1 MADRINYKDAEQA
14 LEEFLD
20 SCYTVSHSSATVN
33 GYRNA
38 ITGKT
43 NGFRKF
49 LKERY
54 DCDEIQLCIRIKSDE
69 LDVYQIL
76 KNYVVFLDKARLM
89 PNSIKQF
96 FHAVKGY
103 LIHLG
108 IEVYSEKC
116 KQYVKLPKILRK
128 RKEAITKEILVR
140 VMSVVS
146 FKLRVVFLVAIS
158 SGMRIGEI
166 GGLRLSDIDFT
177 STPTK
182 IRIRAETTKTREE
195 RETFLT
201 SEATVALKDYL
212 KRYFDWNESQENPLL
227 KNKNIFGRT
236 SIGKYIRKRNVN
248 EQRASV
254 DLLENILHEQL
265 KRIPEFSGI
274 GENGRRIFH
283 FHALREFF
291 YTTTSNTAGSNF
303 AHALMGHHS
312 YLDTYYSLSE
322 KEKIKLYQ
330 KCEPYLTISD
340 FSKIEEELEK
350 TKEKQVEIE
359 ETYVKLAKFLKQKDP
374 SFDKFIKLASGFAS

>member
-33 GYRNA
+33 GYKNA

-49 LKERY
+49 LKDRY
-54 DCDEIQLCIRIKSDE
+54 DCDEIQLCIRIKSDDLE
-69 LDVYQIL
+69 VYQIL
-76 KNYVVFLDKARLM
+76 KNYVIFLDKAGLM

-177 STPTK
+177 STTTK

-212 KRYFDWNESQENPLL
+212 KRYFDWKENQENPLL
-227 KNKNIFGRT
+227 KNRNIFGRT
-236 SIGKYIRKRNVN
+236 SIGKYIRKKNVN

-254 DLLENILHEQL
+254 DLLENIFHEQL

-291 YTTTSNTAGSNF
+291 YTTASNAAGSNF

-322 KEKIKLYQ
+322 KDKIKLYQ

-340 FSKIEEELEK
+340 FSKIEEELEN
-350 TKEKQVEIE
+350 TRERQDEIV
-359 ETYVKLAKFLKQKDP
+359 ETYAKLAKFLKQKDS
-374 SFDKFIKLASGFAS
+374 SFEKFVELIT

>member
-1 MADRINYKDAEQA
+1 MADRTNYENSEQA
-14 LEEFLD
+14 LQEFLD
-20 SCYTVSHSSATVN
+20 SCYAVSHSTATIN
-33 GYRNA
+33 GYKNA

-43 NGFRKF
+43 KGFRIF

-54 DCDEIQLCIRIKSDE
+54 DCDEIQLVIRIKSED

-76 KNYVVFLDKARLM
+76 KNYVIFLDKAGLM

-108 IEVYSEKC
+108 VEVYSEKC
-116 KQYVKLPKILRK
+116 KQYVKLPKILRR

-140 VMSVVS
+140 ILGVVS

-166 GGLRLSDIDFT
+166 GGLKLSDIDFAC
-177 STPTK
+177 TPTK

-201 SEATVALKDYL
+201 SEATIALKDYL
-212 KRYFDWNESQENPLL
+212 RKYFDWEESQENTHL
-227 KNKNIFGRT
+227 KNRNIFGRT
-236 SIGKYIRKRNVN
+236 SIGKYIRKENIN

-265 KRIPEFSGI
+265 KKIPEFSGI

-291 YTTTSNTAGSNF
+291 YTTSSNAVGSNF

-330 KCEPYLTISD
+330 KCEPFLTISD
-340 FSKIEEELEK
+340 FSKIGI
-350 TKEKQVEIE
+350 V
-359 ETYVKLAKFLKQKDP
+359 
-374 SFDKFIKLASGFAS
+374 

>member
-1 MADRINYKDAEQA
+1 MSNQINYKNAEQA
-14 LEEFLD
+14 LQEFLD
-20 SCYTVSHSSATVN
+20 SCYAVSHSNATVN
-33 GYRNA
+33 GYRTA
-38 ITGKT
+38 ITGRT

-49 LKERY
+49 LNDRDY
-54 DCDEIQLCIRIKSDE
+54 CDEIQLCIRIESGE

-76 KNYVVFLDKARLM
+76 KNYVIFLDKSGLK
-89 PNSIKQF
+89 PNSIKQI

-108 IEVYSEKC
+108 VEVYSEKC
-116 KQYVKLPKILRK
+116 KQHVKLPKIQRN
-128 RKEAITKEILVR
+128 RKEALTKDILVR
-140 VMSVVS
+140 VLSVVS
-146 FKLRVVFLVAIS
+146 FKLRVVFLVALS

-166 GGLRLSDIDFT
+166 GGLRLSDVDF
-177 STPTK
+177 SCTPTK

-212 KRYFDWNESQENPLL
+212 KRYFDWKENLDNAHL
-227 KNKNIFGRT
+227 RSRIIFGRT
-236 SIGKYIRKRNVN
+236 SIGKYIRKDGID

-254 DLLENILHEQL
+254 DLLENLLHEQL
-265 KRIPEFSGI
+265 KKIPELGEI
-274 GENGRRIFH
+274 GNNGRKIIH

-291 YTTTSNTAGSNF
+291 YTSVSNAAGSNF

-312 YLDTYYSLSE
+312 YLDTYYSLPE

-330 KCEPYLTISD
+330 KCEAHLTVSD

-350 TKEKQVEIE
+350 TKEKQSEIE
-359 ETYVKLAKFLKQKDP
+359 ETYAKLAKFLKQKDP
-374 SFDKFIKLASGFAS
+374 SFEKFMELIT

>member
-1 MADRINYKDAEQA
+1 MADRINYESSEQA
-14 LEEFLD
+14 LQEFLD
-20 SCYTVSHSSATVN
+20 SCYAVSHSTATVN
-33 GYRNA
+33 GYKNA

-43 NGFRKF
+43 KGFRIF

-54 DCDEIQLCIRIKSDE
+54 DCDEIQLVIRIKNE
-69 LDVYQIL
+69 EFDVYQIL
-76 KNYVVFLDKARLM
+76 KNYVIFLDKAGLM

-108 IEVYSEKC
+108 VEVYSEKC

-128 RKEAITKEILVR
+128 RKEAITKDVLVR
-140 VMSVVS
+140 ILGVVS
-146 FKLRVVFLVAIS
+146 FKLRVVFLVAVS

-166 GGLRLSDIDFT
+166 GGLKLSDIDFT

-212 KRYFDWNESQENPLL
+212 RKYFDWEESQENTHL

-236 SIGKYIRKRNVN
+236 SIGKYIRKKNIN

-265 KRIPEFSGI
+265 KKIPEFSGI

-291 YTTTSNTAGSNF
+291 YTTSSNAAGSNF

-322 KEKIKLYQ
+322 KDKIKLYQ

-350 TKEKQVEIE
+350 TKERQDEIVA
-359 ETYVKLAKFLKQKDP
+359 TYTKLAKFLKQKDP
-374 SFDKFIKLASGFAS
+374 SFEEFVRLIPL

>member
-1 MADRINYKDAEQA
+1 MSDRVNYKNAEQA
-14 LEEFLD
+14 LQEFLD
-20 SCYTVSHSSATVN
+20 SCYAVSHSLATVN
-33 GYRNA
+33 GYKNA
-38 ITGKT
+38 VTGKT

-49 LKERY
+49 LKEKY
-54 DCDEIQLCIRIKSDE
+54 NYDEIELCIQIQNGKHDI
-69 LDVYQIL
+69 YQIL
-76 KNYVVFLDKARLM
+76 KNYVIFLDKAGLM
-89 PNSIKQF
+89 ANSIKQF

-128 RKEAITKEILVR
+128 RKEPVTKETLVR
-140 VMSVVS
+140 ILGVVS

-166 GGLRLSDIDFT
+166 GGLRLSDIDFN
-177 STPTK
+177 SVPTK

-195 RETFLT
+195 REVFLT
-201 SEATVALKDYL
+201 TEATIALKDYL
-212 KRYFDWNESQENPLL
+212 KRYFDWKENQENPLL
-227 KNKNIFGRT
+227 RHKNIFGRT
-236 SIGKYIRKRNVN
+236 SIGKYIRKKNLN
-248 EQRASV
+248 EQKASV
-254 DLLENILHEQL
+254 DLLENILHVQL
-265 KRIPEFSGI
+265 KKIPEFSGI

-291 YTTTSNTAGSNF
+291 YTTTSNVVGSNF

-340 FSKIEEELEK
+340 FSKIEEELEH
-350 TKEKQVEIE
+350 TKEKQDVIM
-359 ETYVKLAKFLKQKDP
+359 ETYAKLAKFLRQKDP
-374 SFDKFIKLASGFAS
+374 SFEKFDELINDI

>member
-1 MADRINYKDAEQA
+1 MANRINYDNADNA
-14 LEEFLD
+14 LQEFLD
-20 SCYTVSHSSATVN
+20 SCYAVSHSSATVN
-33 GYRNA
+33 GYKNA
-38 ITGKT
+38 ITGKR
-43 NGFRKF
+43 NGFRVF
-49 LKERY
+49 LRDKY
-54 DCDEIQLCIRIKSDE
+54 DYDEIELCVQIQSEK

-76 KNYVVFLDKARLM
+76 KNYVIFLDKAGLM

-116 KQYVKLPKILRK
+116 KQYVKLPKIQRR
-128 RKEAITKEILVR
+128 RKEVITKDMLVR
-140 VMSVVS
+140 IIGVVS
-146 FKLRVVFLVAIS
+146 FKLRVVFLVAVS

-177 STPTK
+177 SIPTK

-212 KRYFDWNESQENPLL
+212 KRYFDWKEDQENIHL
-227 KNKNIFGRT
+227 KDRSIFGRT
-236 SIGKYIRKRNVN
+236 SIGKYIRKESRD

-265 KRIPEFSGI
+265 KKVPEFSGI

-291 YTTTSNTAGSNF
+291 YTVVSNTAGSNF
-303 AHALMGHHS
+303 AHALMGHHD

-322 KEKIKLYQ
+322 REKIRLYQ
-330 KCEPYLTISD
+330 KCESNLTISD

-350 TKEKQVEIE
+350 TREKQKDIVNA
-359 ETYVKLAKFLKQKDP
+359 YDKLTKFLKQKDL
-374 SFDKFIKLASGFAS
+374 SFEKFLEL

>member
-1 MADRINYKDAEQA
+1 MADRINYENSEQA
-14 LEEFLD
+14 LQEFLD
-20 SCYTVSHSSATVN
+20 SCYAVSHSTATVN
-33 GYRNA
+33 GYKNA

-43 NGFRKF
+43 KGFRIF

-54 DCDEIQLCIRIKSDE
+54 DCDEIELVIRIKNED

-76 KNYVVFLDKARLM
+76 KKYVIFLDKAGLM

-108 IEVYSEKC
+108 VEVYSEKC
-116 KQYVKLPKILRK
+116 KQYVKLPKILRR
-128 RKEAITKEILVR
+128 RKEAITKAVLVR
-140 VMSVVS
+140 ILGVVS

-166 GGLRLSDIDFT
+166 GGLKLSDINFT

-212 KRYFDWNESQENPLL
+212 RKYFDWEESQENTHLR
-227 KNKNIFGRT
+227 NRNIFGRT
-236 SIGKYIRKRNVN
+236 SIGKYIRKKNID

-265 KRIPEFSGI
+265 KKIPEFSGI

-291 YTTTSNTAGSNF
+291 YTTASNTAGSNF

-330 KCEPYLTISD
+330 KCESYLTISD
-340 FSKIEEELEK
+340 FSKIEKELEN
-350 TKEKQVEIE
+350 TKEKQNEIV
-359 ETYVKLAKFLKQKDP
+359 ETYSKLAKFLKQKDP
-374 SFDKFIKLASGFAS
+374 SFEEFMRLTT

>member
-1 MADRINYKDAEQA
+1 MADKINYNNAEQA
-14 LEEFLD
+14 LQEFLD
-20 SCYTVSHSSATVN
+20 SCYAVSHSSATVS
-33 GYRNA
+33 GYKNA

-43 NGFRKF
+43 NGFRNF
-49 LKERY
+49 LKDRCN
-54 DCDEIQLCIRIKSDE
+54 CDEIQLCVGIKNE
-69 LDVYQIL
+69 EIDVYQIL
-76 KNYVVFLDKARLM
+76 KNYVIFLDKAGLL

-128 RKEAITKEILVR
+128 RKEAITKEMLVR
-140 VMSVVS
+140 ILGVVS

-166 GGLRLSDIDFT
+166 GGLRLSDIDF
-177 STPTK
+177 SHTPTK

-212 KRYFDWNESQENPLL
+212 RKYFDWKESQENIHLGSR
-227 KNKNIFGRT
+227 NIFGRT
-236 SIGKYIRKRNVN
+236 SIGKYIRKKDVN

-265 KRIPEFSGI
+265 KKIPEFSGI

-291 YTTTSNTAGSNF
+291 YTASSNAAGSNF

-312 YLDTYYSLSE
+312 YLDTYYSLSQ

-350 TKEKQVEIE
+350 TKEKQIEIE
-359 ETYVKLAKFLKQKDP
+359 ETYVKLAKFLKEKDP
-374 SFDKFIKLASGFAS
+374 SFEKFMELIS

>member
-1 MADRINYKDAEQA
+1 MADRINYGNAEQA
-14 LEEFLD
+14 LQEFLD
-20 SCYTVSHSSATVN
+20 SCYAVSHSSATVN
-33 GYRNA
+33 GYKNA
-38 ITGKT
+38 ITGKS

-54 DCDEIQLCIRIKSDE
+54 DCDEIELCIQIQCDTH
-69 LDVYQIL
+69 DVYQIL
-76 KNYVVFLDKARLM
+76 KNYVIFLDKARLM

-108 IEVYSEKC
+108 VEVYSEKC

-128 RKEAITKEILVR
+128 RKEPVTKDMLVR
-140 VMSVVS
+140 IMSVVS
-146 FKLRVVFLVAIS
+146 FKLRVVFLVALS

-177 STPTK
+177 CTPTR

-212 KRYFDWNESQENPLL
+212 RKYFGWEENQDNTHL
-227 KNKNIFGRT
+227 KSRNIFGRT
-236 SIGKYIRKRNVN
+236 SIGKYIRKKKLD
-248 EQRASV
+248 EQRAAV

-291 YTTTSNTAGSNF
+291 YTTSSNAVGSNF

-322 KEKIKLYQ
+322 KDKIKLYQ
-330 KCEPYLTISD
+330 KCEPYLTVSD
-340 FSKIEEELEK
+340 FSKIEEKLEN
-350 TKEKQVEIE
+350 TKEEQDKII
-359 ETYVKLAKFLKQKDP
+359 ETYAKLSKFLKQKDS
-374 SFDKFIKLASGFAS
+374 SFEKFMGLIVK

>member
-1 MADRINYKDAEQA
+1 MVNRINYKDAEQA
-14 LEEFLD
+14 LQEFLD
-20 SCYTVSHSSATVN
+20 SCYAVSHSTATVN
-33 GYRNA
+33 GYKNA
-38 ITGKT
+38 ITGKS

-49 LKERY
+49 LKEKY
-54 DCDEIQLCIRIKSDE
+54 DYNEIELCIQIKSDM

-76 KNYVVFLDKARLM
+76 KNYVIFLDKARLM

-116 KQYVKLPKILRK
+116 KQFIKLPKILRR
-128 RKEAITKEILVR
+128 RKEPITKEMLARI
-140 VMSVVS
+140 MSAVS
-146 FKLRVVFLVAIS
+146 FKLRVVFLVALS

-177 STPTK
+177 STPTR

-212 KRYFDWNESQENPLL
+212 RKYFEWEENQENIHL
-227 KNKNIFGRT
+227 KNRNIFGRT
-236 SIGKYIRKRNVN
+236 SIGKYIRKKKLD
-248 EQRASV
+248 EQRAAV

-291 YTTTSNTAGSNF
+291 YTTSSNAVGSNF

-322 KEKIKLYQ
+322 KDKIKLYQ

-350 TKEKQVEIE
+350 TKERQDEIV
-359 ETYVKLAKFLKQKDP
+359 ETYTKLSKFLKQKDP
-374 SFDKFIKLASGFAS
+374 SFEKFMELTTS